1 MPRQLID
8 HKGAKS
14 RYMTDEEDE
23 GDSALALFG
32 ERFEVRETAKKNLY
46 TGKTYNSVENVRG
59 FFEQRGINVP
69 VPPKAAEP
77 KPSAVPP
84 PAAAA
89 SAGEAPPWSTTP
101 SAPRPPAAPP
111 AARPQQQQQL
121 FGAPQTQPARPPG
134 SLAYGGPP
142 KQQPVKRPG
151 SQHVGSLVQH
161 PKYGRGTVLR
171 QEGDGE
177 DAKLTISFPGY
188 GLKKLIAKLAGLKP

>member
-1 MPRQLID
+1 MPSRFLKEIPPKLVE

-14 RYMTDEEDE
+14 RYVTADDEDADLE
-23 GDSALALFG
+23 LFG
-32 ERFEVRETAKKNLY
+32 ERFEVQEAAKKNVY

-69 VPPKAAEP
+69 TPPP
-77 KPSAVPP
+77 RPDP

-89 SAGEAPPWSTTP
+89 PRPYSVPPPKPVTAPPP
-101 SAPRPPAAPP
+101 AP
-111 AARPQQQQQL
+111 RPQQQQQL
-121 FGAPQTQPARPPG
+121 FGGGPTQPSRPPG
-134 SLAYGGPP
+134 SVAYGAPP
-142 KQQPVKRPG
+142 KQQQVKRPG
-151 SQHVGSLVQH
+151 SQHVGSVVQH

-177 DAKLTISFPGY
+177 DAKLTVSFPGY